1 MKIEFCP
8 ELQLDWIL
16 GKVSFDSLSCIKIK
30 LYEVI
35 SVEKP
40 SIISRHI
47 SDINSYP
54 GIVEIKNKTNFNFH
68 NNVYFNIRDDS
79 APGYSE
85 EDNGEGK
92 TFQRLLKSELL
103 SLHEDRATGSNL
115 IHYRIICQNE
125 IIDII
130 SSETPEIIK

>member
-1 MKIEFCP
+1 MKTEFCP
-8 ELQLDWIL
+8 ELQLEWIIE
-16 GKVSFDSLSCIKIK
+16 KVSFESLSCIKII
-30 LYEVI
+30 LYEII
-35 SVEKP
+35 SSEKP
-40 SIISRHI
+40 SIIGRHI

-54 GIVEIKNKTNFNFH
+54 EMVEIKNKTKFTFH
-68 NNVYFNIRDDS
+68 NNLYFNIRDDS

-92 TFQRLLKSELL
+92 TFQRLLKSELI

-115 IHYRIICQNE
+115 IHYRLICLNE

-130 SSETPEIIK
+130 SSEAPEIIK